1 MRHDPAGLLAA
12 KSTHLLLT
20 ASIGIAEMKRKSLGA
35 TTEHGDAGDPSE
47 DG

>member
-12 KSTHLLLT
+12 TSTHLLLT
-20 ASIGIAEMKRKSLGA
+20 ASTGTSEMKRESLGEA
-35 TTEHGDAGDPSE
+35 TEHGDAGEPSE